1 MLTEALAD
9 LQEMKEGG
17 EERVNLCP
25 EGAGCGADCEGR
37 GAAGPGS
44 AEVVTALRFCM
55 SGLYK
60 ISHGEAGELAWDD
73 IHLRGK

>member
-1 MLTEALAD
+1 MPRGSGLRAE
-9 LQEMKEGG
+9 
-17 EERVNLCP
+17 
-25 EGAGCGADCEGR
+25 CEGR

-44 AEVVTALRFCM
+44 GEAVAALRFCM

-60 ISHGEAGELAWDD
+60 ISHGEAGELAGELAWDD